1 MPAFVRTLVVQ
12 VVNAS
17 VKTLVHFCI
26 HLLSLAGSGSGTV
39 DCCSLPNPING
50 RVQFPDTTVGSVA
63 NYSCFFGYTLNG
75 TSTRT
80 CEADG
85 EWSGDPPTCD
95 RE

>member
-1 MPAFVRTLVVQ
+1 M
-12 VVNAS
+12 S
-17 VKTLVHFCI
+17 I
-26 HLLSLAGSGSGTV
+26 SIAGSGSGSGSGV
-39 DCCSLPNPING
+39 GDCCSLPNPVNG
-50 RVQFPDTTVGSVA
+50 QVEFNDARVGSVA
-63 NYSCFFGYTLNG
+63 NYSCNVGYTLNG